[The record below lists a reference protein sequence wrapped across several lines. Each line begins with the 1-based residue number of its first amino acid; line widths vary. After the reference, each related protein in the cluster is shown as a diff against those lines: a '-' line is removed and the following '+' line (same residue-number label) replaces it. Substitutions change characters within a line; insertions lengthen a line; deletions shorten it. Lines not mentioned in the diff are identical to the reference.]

1 MCFGMKPPKPPPKPV
16 VPSVID
22 QSVSAEDIVRKRLIG
37 SVNKATNIFS
47 SPLGDPNYGK
57 TSQTTNVMGV

>member
-1 MCFGMKPPKPPPKPV
+1 MCFGKPPKPPPKPV

-22 QSVSAEDIVRKRLIG
+22 QSVNAEDMVRKRLIG
-37 SVNKATNIFS
+37 SQNRTTNILS

-57 TSQTTNVMGV
+57 TSQRTNVMGV